1 MCHMIFILFYK
12 KPKLLDMA
20 VCSRNCRQDLPLRL
34 PYTESLKRGECHAS
48 FLAAATKYRRFN
60 SAVPVVSLF
69 AYPWGRHRITK
80 QRLLF
85 FFFFWHSR
93 VVCIKTKALTSYTI
107 PLQSAFGSTFQYWF
121 FQYGLK
127 SIYNKPKFQP
137 FWFFFFFFTSVYF
150 FIFFIL
156 SFFFFLPFTFWHHH
170 HTLFCLLDI
179 IDHEGPAFARFFPA
193 VTTPCAA
200 LAVCHHTGYF
210 SRQNKSTLIYFAC
223 FKYNHTHAGSEGQFR
238 ISVLPDD

>member
-1 MCHMIFILFYK
+1 
-12 KPKLLDMA
+12 MA

-80 QRLLF
+80 QRL

-93 VVCIKTKALTSYTI
+93 VVCIKTKALPSYII

-137 FWFFFFFFTSVYF
+137 FWFFFFLYLCLLLYLLHS
-150 FIFFIL
+150 I
-156 SFFFFLPFTFWHHH
+156 FFFLSSFY
-170 HTLFCLLDI
+170 LLASPPYTI
-179 IDHEGPAFARFFPA
+179 LPSRYYWPWRPSIRE
-193 VTTPCAA
+193 V
-200 LAVCHHTGYF
+200 F
-210 SRQNKSTLIYFAC
+210 SRCHNSLCCSRCVPPYWLLLSAEQIHS
-223 FKYNHTHAGSEGQFR
+223 H
-238 ISVLPDD
+238 ISRMFQI